1 MTIATAL
8 GLPEHWESRLHEA
21 GTPVTLDASQYIC
34 MEGSLCQGLA
44 IVIDGVARVYKIAE
58 NGREITLYRLHQGDT
73 CILTASCLL
82 SGNAFPAFALTETTL
97 KALIIPEHTFRD
109 WVNEYEEWRTYV
121 FNLIYSRLQSVITLV
136 EEVTFRR
143 LDVRLADYLL
153 ARMEEHGG
161 DSLRATHES
170 IAFDLGT
177 SREVISR
184 LLKEF
189 EHEGLVGLERGGIL
203 LQNREGLLKQ
213 SARKG

>member
-1 MTIATAL
+1 
-8 GLPEHWESRLHEA
+8 
-21 GTPVTLDASQYIC
+21 
-34 MEGSLCQGLA
+34 MEGNLCQGLA
-44 IVIDGVARVYKIAE
+44 IVLDGVARVYKIAE
-58 NGREITLYRLHQGDT
+58 NGREITLYRLHEGDT

-82 SGNAFPAFALTETTL
+82 SGKAFPAFALSETNL
-97 KALIIPEHTFRD
+97 KALVIPEHTFRE

-153 ARMEEHGG
+153 SRMEEQAPP
-161 DSLRATHES
+161 LIKATHES

-184 LLKEF
+184 LLKEL
-189 EHEGLVGLERGGIL
+189 EHEGVVTLERGMIQ

-213 SARKG
+213 SSRSS